1 MPDKIT
7 KDNKLNE
14 VITKYPQTRD
24 VFIKHGMPKYV
35 GRLPSENLEF
45 FCKTCREMDIGITEI
60 AVNPDQVHIFFR
72 YPPKYSLSL
81 PQTKS
86 KEFQVKS

>member
-1 MPDKIT
+1 MAEKIT
-7 KDNKLNE
+7 NTNKLNE

-45 FCKTCREMDIGITEI
+45 FCRMHRVDINQLLEELNK
-60 AVNPDQVHIFFR
+60 AAE
-72 YPPKYSLSL
+72 LS
-81 PQTKS
+81 
-86 KEFQVKS
+86 

>member
-14 VITKYPQTRD
+14 IITKYPATRD

-45 FCKTCREMDIGITEI
+45 FCRMHR
-60 AVNPDQVHIFFR
+60 VNIEQLLDELNTAAG
-72 YPPKYSLSL
+72 LS
-81 PQTKS
+81 
-86 KEFQVKS
+86 